1 MRTLPEYAKT
11 LLLQG
16 ASTLGNFTDGFDYIE
31 ERVKATH
38 YGELRNFCKW
48 IDANIGGA
56 SRFNIDML
64 YAAFKNPTDLNLKA
78 QANELASK
86 IKSLKLLITS

>member
-16 ASTLGNFTDGFDYIE
+16 ASAVGNFTNGFDYIE
-31 ERVKATH
+31 EQVKVTH
-38 YGELRNFCKW
+38 YDELRIFCKW

-64 YAAFKNPTDLNLKA
+64 YAAFKNPNDLSLKE
-78 QANELASK
+78 QVNELALK
-86 IKSLKLLITS
+86 IQRIKQLNC

>member
-1 MRTLPEYAKT
+1 MKTLPEYAKT

-31 ERVKATH
+31 EQVKATH
-38 YGELRNFCKW
+38 YGELRIFCKW

-64 YAAFKNPTDLNLKA
+64 YAAFKNPNDLSLKE
-78 QANELASK
+78 QVNELALK
-86 IKSLKLLITS
+86 IQRIRQLN

>member
-16 ASTLGNFTDGFDYIE
+16 ASTVGNFTNGFDYIE
-31 ERVKATH
+31 EQVKATH
-38 YGELRNFCKW
+38 YGELRIFCKW

-64 YAAFKNPTDLNLKA
+64 YAAFKNPKDLSLKEHV
-78 QANELASK
+78 NELALEIQRFK
-86 IKSLKLLITS
+86 R